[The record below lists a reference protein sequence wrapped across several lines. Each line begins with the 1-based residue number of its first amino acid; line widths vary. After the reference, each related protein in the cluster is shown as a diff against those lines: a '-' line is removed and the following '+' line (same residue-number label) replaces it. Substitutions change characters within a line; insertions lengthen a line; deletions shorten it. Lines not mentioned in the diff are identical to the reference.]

1 MISDTL
7 NVKIQDWIIKNP
19 SVVASPIT
27 SDTILVQDSVTGKM
41 TSRIGKYLIQISIR
55 ELHND
60 LIKIKNEGGLNEFFG
75 KVKNY

>member
-27 SDTILVQDSVTGKM
+27 SDTILIQDSVTGKM

-75 KVKNY
+75 KVKNH